1 MPLASAPNGDLIE
14 QLKMIQL
21 GHMWDDETM
30 GSHLDLKRSSWCMVK
45 NGHHRLGIR
54 ALGLVVENWPE
65 LAALV
70 AFYVRE
76 SARLLRAADRARD
89 KAAA

>member
-1 MPLASAPNGDLIE
+1 MGSTAAGNLIE

-21 GHMWDDETM
+21 GHMWDDEKM
-30 GSHLDLKRSSWCMVK
+30 GACLDLKRSSWCMVK

-65 LAALV
+65 LALLV
-70 AFYVRE
+70 AYYVRD
-76 SARLLRAADRARD
+76 SARLLREADARRQAA
-89 KAAA
+89 